1 MYYIYIIRC
10 EDNSL
15 YTGITTDIKRRFEE
29 HSTKSVKGAKY
40 THTHSVLKIERVW
53 ETDTRQN
60 ASKLEYRLKRL
71 KKEQKELLAGG
82 NAEISEFLSEI
93 IDCNLFKNA
102 TF

>member
-1 MYYIYIIRC
+1 MLRC

-15 YTGITTDIKRRFEE
+15 YTGITTDIKRRFKE

-71 KKEQKELLAGG
+71 KKEQKELLANGSS
-82 NAEISEFLSEI
+82 EINEFLTEF
-93 IDCNLFKNA
+93 IDCNSFKNT

>member
-1 MYYIYIIRC
+1 MYYIYMLRC

-29 HSTKSVKGAKY
+29 HTAKSDKCAKY
-40 THTHSVLKIERVW
+40 TLTHTVLKIERVW
-53 ETDTRQN
+53 QTETRKD

-71 KKEQKELLAGG
+71 KKEQKEALASGSS
-82 NAEISEFLSEI
+82 EIDEFLSKKV
-93 IDCNLFKNA
+93 DCNLFKNS

>member
-1 MYYIYIIRC
+1 MYYIYMLRC

-40 THTHSVLKIERVW
+40 THTHSVLKIERIW

-71 KKEQKELLAGG
+71 RKEQKELLASG
-82 NAEISEFLSEI
+82 NADIDKFLSEI
-93 IDCNLFKNA
+93 IDCSLFRNT

>member
-1 MYYIYIIRC
+1 MYYIYMLRC

-40 THTHSVLKIERVW
+40 THTHSVLNIERVW
-53 ETDTRQN
+53 KTDTRQN
-60 ASKLEYRLKRL
+60 ASRLEYRLKRL
-71 KKEQKELLAGG
+71 KKEQKEALAAGTS
-82 NAEISEFLSEI
+82 EIDEFLDEI
-93 IDCNLFKNA
+93 INCSSFKNA